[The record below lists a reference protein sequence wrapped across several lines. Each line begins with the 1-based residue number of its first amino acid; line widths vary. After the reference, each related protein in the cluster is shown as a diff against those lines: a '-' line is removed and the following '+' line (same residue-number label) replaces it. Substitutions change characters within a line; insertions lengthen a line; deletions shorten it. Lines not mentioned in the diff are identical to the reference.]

1 MFGAS
6 EILSHLIWPAQ
17 YGSACIVADPVQG
30 YRFKPN
36 CSVRGK
42 IAEGP
47 WITYRYNE
55 CGYRSEYFVRTK
67 TTRHDAHCNL
77 GIVDEPSTSRAVRS
91 GFFSRA
97 ATGLSHLCDRRIDSQ
112 NLGLPGSSP
121 AYADSHVHEALAL
134 EPDVVIYMVVP
145 YDLNQQMLP
154 EGLIESGI
162 RTEETRSRV
171 RQDGA
176 TRA

>member
-42 IAEGP
+42 IPEGP

-55 CGYRSEYFVRTK
+55 CGYRSENSCGPKSPGTMR
-67 TTRHDAHCNL
+67 
-77 GIVDEPSTSRAVRS
+77 IVI
-91 GFFSRA
+91 
-97 ATGLSHLCDRRIDSQ
+97 L
-112 NLGLPGSSP
+112 GSSMSQ
-121 AYADSHVHEALAL
+121 ALHVPSEAAFFLVQQLA
-134 EPDVVIYMVVP
+134 
-145 YDLNQQMLP
+145 
-154 EGLIESGI
+154 
-162 RTEETRSRV
+162 
-171 RQDGA
+171 
-176 TRA
+176 